1 MDQTKLERFKAFLAA
16 LEASG
21 QKTGGGEIACHHS
34 AVEVNDWSAI
44 REEMLK
50 ASKDQSD
57 TKIIP
62 LDSDG

>member
-1 MDQTKLERFKAFLAA
+1 MDQKKLERFKAFLTA

-21 QKTGGGEIACHHS
+21 QETGGGEIACHHS
-34 AVEVNDWSAI
+34 AVEVNDWSVI

-50 ASKDQSD
+50 ASKDQFD

-62 LDSDG
+62 PHSDG